1 MAKNTNALVEK
12 FLKNT
17 KLKHTRGLN
26 TSILTDP
33 LDDIE
38 TDVPGLNI
46 ALSGRLDGG
55 LSQGLTQIVGPS
67 KHFKTS
73 FGLVMVA
80 AFLKKYDDAVVLFF
94 DCEFGASMEYFEKYG
109 ITEELRERIIHIP
122 FENLEQLKFELM
134 GQLDEISRGEHVMV
148 FIDSVGLAASK
159 KEVEDA
165 IAEKSS
171 ADMTRAKAV
180 TSLARMI
187 TPILNIKKIP
197 CVMINHSYK
206 TQEMFAKDI
215 VGGGQ
220 KIELSSASILMISR
234 SKEKDSDNV
243 VTGYTFNIKIMKSRR
258 VVEESK
264 LPIDVSWEDGIHK
277 WSGLSEIAAEL
288 GVIEQTKI
296 KNSKAYRYVTKAGK
310 EFIIKADD
318 IDRHDEFWTSVIKET
333 NFADLVEQTYSTAGK
348 AVEEIK

>member
-80 AFLKKYDDAVVLFF
+80 AFLKKYDDGVVLFF

-122 FENLEQLKFELM
+122 FENLEQLKFEVM
-134 GQLDEISRGEHVMV
+134 GQLDDVSRGEHVML

-165 IAEKSS
+165 VAEKSS

-206 TQEMFAKDI
+206 TQEMFAKDV
-215 VGGGQ
+215 VGGGCVVAGT
-220 KIELSSASILMISR
+220 KIIMFDGTL
-234 SKEKDSDNV
+234 K
-243 VTGYTFNIKIMKSRR
+243 NIEDVAVGDI
-258 VVEESK
+258 VESK
-264 LPIDVSWEDGIHK
+264 DGPKPVTDIWNPETLFEGTPECYEIEFEDGYKVTCSDKHK
-277 WSGLSEIAAEL
+277 
-288 GVIEQTKI
+288 
-296 KNSKAYRYVTKAGK
+296 
-310 EFIIKADD
+310 FIVDGEWVEAK
-318 IDRHDEFWTSVIKET
+318 
-333 NFADLVEQTYSTAGK
+333 DLCVDMIVKVA
-348 AVEEIK
+348 